1 LGVRLPAGGHPPPG
15 RTVVVVVVGVVGV
28 GVVVVVAVAV
38 GVAVGVVVVVIV
50 VIVVGVDGVVG
61 VAWKGVGEMVLTLEV
76 GRCYYVRTARY
87 DYVGRVVSID
97 GPYTLVLEDAA
108 WVSNSG
114 RLHVFVQNGRATGM
128 EIEPVGVVGLQ
139 WLDWTPWDHPLFTEA
154 V

>member
-1 LGVRLPAGGHPPPG
+1 
-15 RTVVVVVVGVVGV
+15 VVVVVVGVVGV

-50 VIVVGVDGVVG
+50 VIVVGVAVGVVAVGVVGVVG
-61 VAWKGVGEMVLTLEV
+61 VAMKGVCEMVLTLEV

-139 WLDWTPWDHPLFTEA
+139 WLDWIPWDHPLFTEA